1 MYGRYRSPA
10 GCSKLEHHSVCV
22 TRPIIV
28 RLMNYCFATLA
39 IILLSPSVSA
49 TVHGTE
55 IRLEIW
61 PEPDLGKLVGFR
73 ICRRRKSGTTL
84 IMNSEY
90 VTLL

>member
-61 PEPDLGKLVGFR
+61 PEPDLGKRGISDLPEAKIR
-73 ICRRRKSGTTL
+73 Y
-84 IMNSEY
+84 NPNNE
-90 VTLL
+90 